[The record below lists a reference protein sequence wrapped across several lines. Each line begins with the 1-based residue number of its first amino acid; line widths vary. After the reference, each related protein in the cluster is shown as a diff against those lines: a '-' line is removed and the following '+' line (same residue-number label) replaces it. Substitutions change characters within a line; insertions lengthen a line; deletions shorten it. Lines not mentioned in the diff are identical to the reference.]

1 MIKHERGYLMR
12 GDQFTKKAKSAVS
25 FMVFTFP
32 AVFLILLFVEIPF
45 LANIGYS
52 FTKWNGLERHPVFI
66 GLENYL
72 EILTM
77 DSGAL
82 EAIGFTLK
90 FGFLITI
97 LLNIVSLGLAV
108 LLDGKRVRNR
118 NTLRAVFYI
127 PNIISLII
135 IGYIWKFVFTRGFE
149 LFYAGTGWGVFRLS
163 WLGDPQLAFW
173 SVLWVSLWQG
183 VGFYMI
189 VYLAGLQSIPHD
201 TVEAALIDGAGRVR
215 QFFSIT
221 LPLIMPSVTFCLFLS
236 LVNAVKLFDIP
247 LSLTFGGPGT
257 ATTSIAFDIY
267 KEAFTFNRFGYA
279 TAKSVVLFGVTIVFS
294 FIQLFIFKKREVEL

>member
-1 MIKHERGYLMR
+1 MMR
-12 GDQFTKKAKSAVS
+12 GERFSRKTKNALN

-32 AVFLILLFVEIPF
+32 ALFLILLFVEIPF
-45 LANIGYS
+45 LANVGYS
-52 FTKWNGLERHPVFI
+52 FTKWNGLERNPAFI
-66 GLENYL
+66 GIGNYL

-77 DSGAL
+77 DGGAL

-90 FGFLITI
+90 FGFLITA
-97 LLNIVSLGLAV
+97 LLNIVALLLAV
-108 LLDGKRVRNR
+108 LLDGRSVRHR

-149 LFYAGTGWGVFRLS
+149 LFYQSTGWGLFNLS
-163 WLGDPQLAFW
+163 WLGDPKLAFW
-173 SVLWVSLWQG
+173 SVLLVSLWQG
-183 VGFYMI
+183 IGFYMI
-189 VYLAGLQSIPHD
+189 VYLAGLQSIPHE
-201 TVEAALIDGAGRVR
+201 TVEAAIIDGAGRFR

-221 LPLIMPSVTFCLFLS
+221 LPLIMPSITFCLFLS

-279 TAKSVVLFGVTIVFS
+279 TAKSVILFLVTIVFS
-294 FIQLFIFKKREVEL
+294 FVQLSIFKKREVEL